1 MISMSHPVTLSI
13 IDKLGEGHD
22 LPVVNWKQS
31 LLERVKQVQR
41 IYYIYT
47 HTIQTIFV
55 YTFCLSF
62 DLLRFYFAFT
72 LHYKLVI
79 LCSVLFLEH

>member
-47 HTIQTIFV
+47 HNTNHLCVHI
-55 YTFCLSF
+55 LP
-62 DLLRFYFAFT
+62 
-72 LHYKLVI
+72 VI
-79 LCSVLFLEH
+79 